1 MVKAKIPR
9 DGFKPAARRRAVA
22 QLIEPFVGPQ
32 ENLLRD
38 ILGVL
43 MAGEQTHGG
52 AKYHV
57 LVVPHEDLEL
67 LRIGH
72 GTGVTIRGVFYA

>member
-1 MVKAKIPR
+1 
-9 DGFKPAARRRAVA
+9 
-22 QLIEPFVGPQ
+22 LIEPFIGPQ

-43 MAGEQTHGG
+43 MAGKQAHGG
-52 AKYHV
+52 AKNHV
-57 LVVPHEDLEL
+57 LVVPHEHLEL

-72 GTGVTIRGVFYA
+72 GMGITRQGGFYAQNALEYKTLA